1 MCRVGLLW
9 IALAGCNTGEMP
21 AVDAPPDPGDGSGHP
36 LGVFVPWNG
45 NPTLPG
51 PLSDKLGVTDATFQL
66 EHLQIISDSA
76 TGDSRTTHT
85 GFLLKW
91 DMTGSPAQD
100 VFPDAPEGVYSKVSI
115 DMFGNIFDY
124 SYEIHGT
131 WMDGD
136 QQKRFKIHDH
146 APLSLSID
154 CNKILSAAGSATIPI
169 RVDLTDAIT
178 SVDYKSLDTDNGV
191 SELDTTDSQMP
202 AFRDKLTKAFKLDTT
217 QQ

>member
-1 MCRVGLLW
+1 MRWVGL
-9 IALAGCNTGEMP
+9 ALIVLTGCHVGDMHEI
-21 AVDAPPDPGDGSGHP
+21 DAPPKPGDGSDHP
-36 LGVFVPWNG
+36 LGVFVPWNA
-45 NPTLPG
+45 NPALPG
-51 PLSDKLGVTDATFQL
+51 PLNGSVGITDVTFQL

-76 TGDSRTTHT
+76 TGDSRTTKT

-91 DMTGSPAQD
+91 DNGDMPDQN

-115 DMFGNIFDY
+115 DMFGNLFDY

-178 SVDYKSLDTDNGV
+178 NINFKQLDTDNGV
-191 SELDTTDSQMP
+191 SELDTTD
-202 AFRDKLTKAFKLDTT
+202 
-217 QQ
+217 